1 MKGIE
6 IRKGVVILHNGAPHK
21 VMEFHHHTPPKTKA
35 MVQTK
40 LRNLLTGTQTEVR
53 FSSTED
59 VTEADVFTVGAT
71 YLYSDTS
78 GFHFMN
84 GDTYEQVTFDE
95 ETLGDARYY
104 LQDGMAVQIT
114 LYEEQ
119 PIGIQLPT
127 TVILTVVETEP
138 AIKGATATNSPK
150 PAKTDTGL
158 TVSVPPF
165 VTEGEKIVINTSEG
179 MYVSRADS

>member
-1 MKGIE
+1 
-6 IRKGVVILHNGAPHK
+6 
-21 VMEFHHHTPPKTKA
+21 
-35 MVQTK
+35 
-40 LRNLLTGTQTEVR
+40 
-53 FSSTED
+53 
-59 VTEADVFTVGAT
+59 
-71 YLYSDTS
+71 
-78 GFHFMN
+78 
-84 GDTYEQVTFDE
+84 
-95 ETLGDARYY
+95 
-104 LQDGMAVQIT
+104 MAVQIT

-165 VTEGEKIVINTSEG
+165 VTEGERIVINTSEG
-179 MYVSRADS
+179 TYVSRADS